1 LDVRS
6 TVKVSD
12 QRRNRGLPAGI
23 KGSDV
28 RTFAKHWREYSIEA
42 VCLGFFMVSA
52 AGFATLLQHPASP
65 LSGWTASPVTRRIA
79 MGLAMGLT
87 LIALIYSPLGRRSGA
102 HMNPAVTLT
111 FMRLGKVAPP
121 DVAGY
126 ILGQFVGGF
135 AGILAAIGMFRGLPA
150 HPSVNY
156 VATIPGP
163 SGVVAAFA
171 AEAAISFGMMLA
183 VLIVSNISTISRFT
197 GLCAG
202 VLVATYITIEA
213 PLSGMSM
220 NPARTLG
227 PAILAHAKSTLW
239 IYFTAPLVGMLLAAQ
254 LYVHARGRASIRC
267 AKLHHPLN
275 VPCIFKCGFAKHAE
289 ASV

>member
-1 LDVRS
+1 
-6 TVKVSD
+6 
-12 QRRNRGLPAGI
+12 
-23 KGSDV
+23 V
-28 RTFAKHWREYSIEA
+28 RTLARHWQEYTIEA
-42 VCLGFFMVSA
+42 VCLGFFLVSA

-65 LSGWTASPVTRRIA
+65 LSGWTASPVARRVA
-79 MGLAMGLT
+79 MGSAMGLT

-121 DVAGY
+121 DAAGY

-163 SGVVAAFA
+163 SGAAVAFA
-171 AEAAISFGMMLA
+171 AEVAISFGMML
-183 VLIVSNISTISRFT
+183 LT
-197 GLCAG
+197 
-202 VLVATYITIEA
+202 

-227 PAILAHAKSTLW
+227 PAILAHAISTLW
-239 IYFTAPLVGMLLAAQ
+239 IYFTAPLIGMLLAASCTSTLEALRTSGAQ
-254 LYVHARGRASIRC
+254 KWITHSMFPVFSRAASPSTGRHRYE
-267 AKLHHPLN
+267 PL
-275 VPCIFKCGFAKHAE
+275 
-289 ASV
+289 

>member
-1 LDVRS
+1 
-6 TVKVSD
+6 
-12 QRRNRGLPAGI
+12 
-23 KGSDV
+23 V
-28 RTFAKHWREYSIEA
+28 RTLAKHWREYSIEA
-42 VCLGFFMVSA
+42 VCLGAFMVSA

-65 LSGWTASPVTRRIA
+65 LSGWTASPVARRVP

-121 DVAGY
+121 DAAGY
-126 ILGQFVGGF
+126 ILGQFVGAF
-135 AGILAAIGMFRGLPA
+135 AGILAAIGLFRGLPA

-163 SGVVAAFA
+163 NGVAAAFA
-171 AEAAISFGMMLA
+171 AEVAISFGMMLV
-183 VLIVSNISTISRFT
+183 VLVVSNVPTISRFT

-202 VLVATYITIEA
+202 ALVAAYITVEA

-227 PAILAHAKSTLW
+227 PAILAHATSTLW
-239 IYFTAPLVGMLLAAQ
+239 IYVTAPLVGMLLAAQ
-254 LYVHARGRASIRC
+254 LYVHARGLTHIRC
-267 AKLHHPLN
+267 AKMHHPLN
-275 VPCIFKCGFAKHAE
+275 APCIFKCGFAEHAE
-289 ASV
+289 VSV

>member
-1 LDVRS
+1 
-6 TVKVSD
+6 
-12 QRRNRGLPAGI
+12 
-23 KGSDV
+23 
-28 RTFAKHWREYSIEA
+28 
-42 VCLGFFMVSA
+42 MVSA

-65 LSGWTASPVTRRIA
+65 LSGWPGSLALRRVP

-111 FMRLGKVAPP
+111 FMRLGKVTPA
-121 DVAGY
+121 DATGY
-126 ILGQFVGGF
+126 ILGQFVGGM
-135 AGILAAIGMFRGLPA
+135 AGILAATWMFRGLPA

-156 VATIPGP
+156 VATVPGP
-163 SGVVAAFA
+163 HGAAVAFA
-171 AEAAISFGMMLA
+171 AEVAISFGMML
-183 VLIVSNISTISRFT
+183 LILTISNTPGISRLT

-202 VLVATYITIEA
+202 VLVATYIMIEA

-239 IYFTAPLVGMLLAAQ
+239 IYFTAPLIGMLLAAE
-254 LYVHARGRASIRC
+254 LYVHTRGPAYIRC

-275 VPCIFKCGFAKHAE
+275 VPCIFRCGFAEHAE